1 MSATKKG
8 LQKFTK
14 TEEKIN
20 KILNLE
26 KISKEDISILSDAE
40 YKKLF
45 EQINISLEKIEGN
58 EKEKFLGKIEDII
71 SNSTKNQIWENNHTN
86 IMCSISKLI
95 KELGRMPTKN
105 EIAFD
110 TKLSRTTIH
119 KHIKDYK
126 HHPMFID
133 QIEQLRFMSSLV
145 LSKVLKFALN
155 GDMKAAK
162 LYLNVIGNTNEQI
175 PNNTLIQNQNNYIQI
190 NGITLSQET
199 IKQMNPEQ
207 LKSIED
213 ILKMTLSS
221 AELLK
226 TN

>member
-1 MSATKKG
+1 MKTTKKG

-14 TEEKIN
+14 SEEKIN
-20 KILNLE
+20 KILALE
-26 KISKEDISILSDAE
+26 KISIEDISMLSKTE

-45 EQINISLEKIEGN
+45 EQINIKFQTTEGN
-58 EKEKFLGKIEDII
+58 DKEVLLYKIEDII
-71 SNSTKNQIWENNHTN
+71 SNTVKNEIWENNHTN

-105 EIAFD
+105 EIVFD

-162 LYLNVIGNTNEQI
+162 LYLNVIGNTNGQM

-199 IKQMNPEQ
+199 IKQMNPIQ
-207 LKSIED
+207 LKTIED
-213 ILKMTLSS
+213 ILKTTLSS